1 MFPMRILDTLFVNRA
16 LAVPYMLDYSIY
28 LIFLAYPQGTHGFS
42 KKISPFGLS
51 VWPAIANIFTNIHV
65 TNGPG

>member
-1 MFPMRILDTLFVNRA
+1 MG
-16 LAVPYMLDYSIY
+16 
-28 LIFLAYPQGTHGFS
+28 FL